1 MDNGNI
7 GWILVM
13 LAVLLLWISGRVD
26 WLLILLPV
34 AIVGMLVIGRSK
46 RGTVRLP
53 DDGETR

>member
-26 WLLILLPV
+26 WLLILIPV
-34 AIVGMLVIGRSK
+34 AMVVQLVIGISK
-46 RGTVRLP
+46 RAAVQLP
-53 DDGETR
+53 HICETR

>member
-34 AIVGMLVIGRSK
+34 AIVGMLVIGISK
-46 RGTVRLP
+46 RAAVQLP
-53 DDGETR
+53 HICETR